1 MKAFSSCPNPCG
13 LRCKNAVWGRVRQ
26 RRTLSRRQRAGMRA
40 SAACR
45 SGRRLACRASAAWQP
60 ARQRRTRSR
69 RRRAGTRAS
78 AVESRYESQAS
89 PVNEDVRQRMDSLTA
104 SALNPFQDIVS
115 ELTSQANVGMERL
128 QSRGID
134 TQQSSRGLHDP
145 DSMTHLSISQ
155 RQPNDHPMTDT
166 PRNEGVLVLS
176 EPVRSAAA
184 SSVAPSPFTETESRY
199 ESQRSMSQRQPAD
212 EGVLVLSEPVRSPLQ
227 KRSVGASSAAQDPF
241 TETESRYESQRS
253 VSQREASRVQSQ
265 RSVSEHEGTMVP
277 DEAQEFEAM
286 RQQSQRSMAASSA
299 APNPFKSVHS
309 RYESVASQSQ
319 RSAAAST
326 AVPNPIMEAD
336 GVKEMAQREA
346 SSQLRSLSQ
355 RSSLLQNKPSVA
367 SRVESDHR
375 SVPSHVPNPSL
386 AASAVPSHTTA
397 APEATAEER
406 AAAVAQNQQALR
418 LVKRLSLDDFD
429 LLRSYVYCP
438 PAFAGYCLALA
449 ALLAPLSP
457 VPFRSPVSLSGSWRG
472 LQGLLAS
479 PTILIRLLSACDTW
493 KTSPQAKVFLAEL
506 EGAPVDPALQAIAPS
521 AHALAEWTGTFC
533 SKWVTVGRPEVPME
547 ERREDATDS
556 PRRGV
561 VSARTAL
568 RRSRSTTPTGRRT
581 PGGRASSRASSRAR
595 SGTGRQ
601 SPTASQARGREARKR
616 WNFGT
621 AGGNPSPVEQLGW
634 RPRSPAGSPRRL
646 PAADPATL
654 EDRLLH
660 ALVDVRTLTP
670 WDLSHLANHTPQKT
684 SLSGVVQACVKA
696 TAALVGLAGPTPD
709 DTTIDLWAVGLSALR
724 GQPEEVLLAM
734 RKLESSTVEVG
745 LLDYVADVLPA
756 ALSPASPTPYLA
768 VNVMRSWCTVMLE
781 YHRARVQG
789 HPGFAELPAKADTAL
804 VSLGFSSPP
813 RRISQPGTHAR
824 TLVFTP
830 PLTAEPP
837 AAATPR
843 AAAPAPVLVS
853 GPVDVGVPAP
863 ESPRREGLQS
873 PQRTPRGHG
882 RRDLRL
888 AAWLEDAGLAKYG
901 TAFDEH
907 EIDMESLGLLSEE
920 DLVAMGLPIGP
931 RRKVLDFVARRGH

>member
-1 MKAFSSCPNPCG
+1 
-13 LRCKNAVWGRVRQ
+13 
-26 RRTLSRRQRAGMRA
+26 MRA

-78 AVESRYESQAS
+78 AVRRRAPWRRARSRRQRAGTRAS
-89 PVNEDVRQRMDSLTA
+89 AACRSGSPPMKVSLSCPNPCGLRCKNAVWGRVRQRRTL
-104 SALNPFQDIVS
+104 
-115 ELTSQANVGMERL
+115 
-128 QSRGID
+128 SRRHH
-134 TQQSSRGLHDP
+134 T
-145 DSMTHLSISQ
+145 
-155 RQPNDHPMTDT
+155 
-166 PRNEGVLVLS
+166 V
-176 EPVRSAAA
+176 
-184 SSVAPSPFTETESRY
+184 ESRY
-199 ESQRSMSQRQPAD
+199 ESQRSMA
-212 EGVLVLSEPVRSPLQ
+212 
-227 KRSVGASSAAQDPF
+227 ASSVAPNPF
-241 TETESRYESQRS
+241 AETESRYESQRS